1 MASTKKNKDPDTE
14 SLSDPCICTQEDF
27 IIFAEF
33 SEVTGPIPLLTIPTY
48 IEDSDIDLNSIILR
62 IMSVDY
68 QANSG
73 GPFTLCQDAQVV
85 RPEVLPGIYAYVHY
99 LTLQDLQAR
108 GFVRPLCMAYLTP
121 DRLKLDSIL
130 IELRE
135 HFLQTTHIMKF
146 NNRQWFMEELCKALH
161 NLKQTQTKYFYLK
174 QLANTLVVL
183 SSTAEDGEIEV
194 RISREEEGILPLT
207 PEEKME
213 LNKMDIS
220 QLVHQYTE
228 YIHMQHVV
236 EPHLC
241 DEESRALVNSWKCEL
256 VLKES
261 SLPQVESFLS
271 QLKRDRLDKAGGKGL
286 CSVLALSPWGSAAA
300 LWRMIC
306 ALRQYCHCSMER
318 ELTMFPQE
326 KAQAEASESVSDFVE
341 QALSDSEYLQ
351 VLSSLANPKESCTSP
366 TSSVRKS
373 FTLVAKQE
381 ASFELKQSNS
391 GDDLSS
397 DSVAHDAL
405 EYMEAN
411 YLSTGTEGSSYHSL
425 PESIS
430 PSPYTAHADSN
441 LPVDGSSEEGSEGF
455 VDVSD
460 ECVSADSWIVGAP
473 SSHSFP
479 HKQPRQTQGL
489 LRGGILPGL
498 PDEEHAPRQKVGPLV
513 TSGSGWLSRGGAHLK
528 PSELPTLTRCYP
540 LIYQSLRSHQILRFF
555 QSFNK
560 AAHHVVYSLLIGRTV
575 VLCGT
580 ERSICKVSRIIT
592 ALKALIPVKEGG
604 KPNVIRWHCG
614 ILVTSHIVN
623 NQIIGLCVP
632 ERLSVYDMISHK
644 DKLNFFLLPQN
655 SVTILNVKSK
665 QLFGPA
671 YSGRLLASLETIPQ
685 LQTCDQSL
693 LLYLQVISITLQEK
707 VFVLRSLAGLEPNT
721 NKIRNTLKQMDLKG
735 CDGEVVKYLSSI
747 LPSIELI

>member
-1 MASTKKNKDPDTE
+1 MLQIIQVPTYSVVKNV
-14 SLSDPCICTQEDF
+14 LSDTIRVHASLILYGANPCICAQEDF

-73 GPFTLCQDAQVV
+73 GPFTMCQDAQVV

-99 LTLQDLQAR
+99 FTLQDLQAR

-130 IELRE
+130 VELRE

-146 NNRQWFMEELCKALH
+146 NNRQWFMEELCKTLH

-174 QLANTLVVL
+174 Q
-183 SSTAEDGEIEV
+183 
-194 RISREEEGILPLT
+194 REEEGILPLT
-207 PEEKME
+207 PEERME
-213 LNKMDIS
+213 LNKMDIA

-228 YIHMQHVV
+228 YVHMQHVV

-241 DEESRALVNSWKCEL
+241 DEESRALVNSWKCAL

-271 QLKRDRLDKAGGKGL
+271 RLKRDRLDKAGGKGL

-306 ALRQYCHCSMER
+306 ALRHYCHCSMER

-326 KAQAEASESVSDFVE
+326 KAQAEASESVSDFVA
-341 QALSDSEYLQ
+341 QALCDSEYLQ
-351 VLSSLANPKESCTSP
+351 VLSSLANPKESYTSP

-373 FTLVAKQE
+373 FTLVTNQE

-397 DSVAHDAL
+397 DSVAQDAL

-411 YLSTGTEGSSYHSL
+411 YLSTGTEGSSYHSF

-460 ECVSADSWIVGAP
+460 DCVSADSW
-473 SSHSFP
+473 
-479 HKQPRQTQGL
+479 
-489 LRGGILPGL
+489 
-498 PDEEHAPRQKVGPLV
+498 
-513 TSGSGWLSRGGAHLK
+513 
-528 PSELPTLTRCYP
+528 
-540 LIYQSLRSHQILRFF
+540 SHQILRFF
-555 QSFNK
+555 KSFNK
-560 AAHHVVYSLLIGRTV
+560 AAHHIMYSLLIGRTV

-580 ERSICKVSRIIT
+580 EHSMCKVSLIIT

-604 KPNVIRWHCG
+604 KPNVI
-614 ILVTSHIVN
+614 S
-623 NQIIGLCVP
+623 
-632 ERLSVYDMISHK
+632 
-644 DKLNFFLLPQN
+644 QN

-707 VFVLRSLAGLEPNT
+707 VFMLRSLAGLEPNT

-747 LPSIELI
+747 LPSIEII

>member
-1 MASTKKNKDPDTE
+1 MLRIIQVPTYIAVKNV
-14 SLSDPCICTQEDF
+14 LSDTIRVRASLILYGENPCICAQEDF

-73 GPFTLCQDAQVV
+73 GPFTMCQDAQVV

-99 LTLQDLQAR
+99 FTLQDLQAR

-130 IELRE
+130 VELRE

-146 NNRQWFMEELCKALH
+146 NNRQWFMEELCKTLH

-174 QLANTLVVL
+174 Q
-183 SSTAEDGEIEV
+183 
-194 RISREEEGILPLT
+194 REEEGILPLT
-207 PEEKME
+207 PEERME
-213 LNKMDIS
+213 LNKMDIA

-228 YIHMQHVV
+228 YVHMQHIV

-241 DEESRALVNSWKCEL
+241 DEESRALVNSWKCAL

-271 QLKRDRLDKAGGKGL
+271 RLKRDRLDKAGGKGL

-306 ALRQYCHCSMER
+306 ALRHYCHCSMER

-326 KAQAEASESVSDFVE
+326 KAQAEASESVSDFVG
-341 QALSDSEYLQ
+341 QALCDSEYLQ
-351 VLSSLANPKESCTSP
+351 VLSSLANPKESYTSP

-373 FTLVAKQE
+373 FTLVTNKE

-397 DSVAHDAL
+397 DSVAQDAL

-411 YLSTGTEGSSYHSL
+411 YLSTGTEGSSYHSF

-460 ECVSADSWIVGAP
+460 ECVSADSWSEKSEGAEEETEPTPVCVWGHSSLLNQPGHLGTLPQPTLASFHRREEIYAKVGALALQR
-473 SSHSFP
+473 
-479 HKQPRQTQGL
+479 K
-489 LRGGILPGL
+489 
-498 PDEEHAPRQKVGPLV
+498 
-513 TSGSGWLSRGGAHLK
+513 SG
-528 PSELPTLTRCYP
+528 
-540 LIYQSLRSHQILRFF
+540 HQILRFF
-555 QSFNK
+555 KSFNK
-560 AAHHVVYSLLIGRTV
+560 AAHHIVYSLLIGRTV

-580 ERSICKVSRIIT
+580 EHSMCKVSLIIT

-604 KPNVIRWHCG
+604 KPNVIRVENNIG
-614 ILVTSHIVN
+614 KTTSSSP
-623 NQIIGLCVP
+623 NQD
-632 ERLSVYDMISHK
+632 SN
-644 DKLNFFLLPQN
+644 LNFPVLGSLAQHETSALANYASEN

-747 LPSIELI
+747 LPSIEII

>member
-1 MASTKKNKDPDTE
+1 MLRIIQVPTYIAVKNVLSYTIRVRASLILYGEN
-14 SLSDPCICTQEDF
+14 PCICAQEDF

-73 GPFTLCQDAQVV
+73 GPFTMCQDAQVV

-99 LTLQDLQAR
+99 FTLQDLQAR

-130 IELRE
+130 VELRE

-146 NNRQWFMEELCKALH
+146 NNRQWFMEELCKTLH

-174 QLANTLVVL
+174 Q
-183 SSTAEDGEIEV
+183 
-194 RISREEEGILPLT
+194 REEEGILPLT
-207 PEEKME
+207 PEERME
-213 LNKMDIS
+213 LNKMDIA

-228 YIHMQHVV
+228 YVHMQHVV

-241 DEESRALVNSWKCEL
+241 DEESRALVNSWKCAL

-271 QLKRDRLDKAGGKGL
+271 RLKRDRLDKAGGKGL

-306 ALRQYCHCSMER
+306 ALRHYCHCSMER

-326 KAQAEASESVSDFVE
+326 KAQAEASESVSDFVG
-341 QALSDSEYLQ
+341 QALCDSEYLQ
-351 VLSSLANPKESCTSP
+351 VLSSLANPKESYTSP

-373 FTLVAKQE
+373 FTLVTNQE

-397 DSVAHDAL
+397 DSVAQDAL

-411 YLSTGTEGSSYHSL
+411 YLSTGTEGSSYHSF

-460 ECVSADSWIVGAP
+460 DCVSADSWSEKSEGAEDQTEP
-473 SSHSFP
+473 TP
-479 HKQPRQTQGL
+479 VCVWGHKTLFNQPG
-489 LRGGILPGL
+489 
-498 PDEEHAPRQKVGPLV
+498 
-513 TSGSGWLSRGGAHLK
+513 
-528 PSELPTLTRCYP
+528 
-540 LIYQSLRSHQILRFF
+540 HQILRFF
-555 QSFNK
+555 KSFNK
-560 AAHHVVYSLLIGRTV
+560 AAHHIVYSLLIGRTV

-580 ERSICKVSRIIT
+580 EHSMCKVSLIIT

-604 KPNVIRWHCG
+604 KPNVIRVENNIG
-614 ILVTSHIVN
+614 KTTSSSP
-623 NQIIGLCVP
+623 NQD
-632 ERLSVYDMISHK
+632 SN
-644 DKLNFFLLPQN
+644 LNFPVLGSLPQHETSALANYATEADVEAEGDLTFDSDFDFSKN

-747 LPSIELI
+747 LPSIEII

>member
-14 SLSDPCICTQEDF
+14 SVSDPCICTQEDF

-130 IELRE
+130 VELRE

-161 NLKQTQTKYFYLK
+161 NLKQMQTKYFYLK
-174 QLANTLVVL
+174 Q
-183 SSTAEDGEIEV
+183 
-194 RISREEEGILPLT
+194 REEEGILPLT

-306 ALRQYCHCSMER
+306 ALRQYCHCSMEQ

-430 PSPYTAHADSN
+430 PTPYTAHTNSN

-460 ECVSADSWIVGAP
+460 ECVSADSWSENSEGAEEETEP
-473 SSHSFP
+473 TPVCVWGHNSLFN
-479 HKQPRQTQGL
+479 QPGHR
-489 LRGGILPGL
+489 
-498 PDEEHAPRQKVGPLV
+498 
-513 TSGSGWLSRGGAHLK
+513 
-528 PSELPTLTRCYP
+528 
-540 LIYQSLRSHQILRFF
+540 ILRFF

-614 ILVTSHIVN
+614 ILVTFHIVN

-644 DKLNFFLLPQN
+644 DKLNIFLLPQN

-747 LPSIELI
+747 LPSIEII